1 MSDVMARIMLT
12 RRHPG
17 KPDAVLADVT
27 GAHSQTL
34 GAMVARTRIGTTCT
48 LWMDSIKALGGVAQI
63 TRVRPDAFLV
73 DVLVGTHMLEVVA
86 PARGNEI
93 IVLHPSAAR
102 ARRSGIA
109 HAASLIDSSEAAATA
124 HAWVRHQA
132 LAHGWELRRQV

>member
-17 KPDAVLADVT
+17 KPEAVLADVT

-34 GAMVARTRIGTTCT
+34 GAMVARTRMGTTCT
-48 LWMDSIKALGGVAQI
+48 LWMDSIKALGGLAQI
-63 TRVRPDAFLV
+63 TRVRPDGFLV
-73 DVLVGTHMLEVVA
+73 DVLVGTHMMEVA
-86 PARGNEI
+86 SPAQGEET

-109 HAASLIDSSEAAATA
+109 HAASVIDSSEAAATA
-124 HAWVRHQA
+124 QAWVRHEA
-132 LAHGWELRRQV
+132 LANGWKLRRQV